1 MKKLIKKVIKLSEM
15 KHEKKES
22 WLDNI
27 KDAQVVKF
35 CEQNFFLNKKIVGS
49 TLIRHCDQQGV
60 TIAFTLQANT
70 GETLYVFN
78 EYLASKFEASTS
90 DAKFDE
96 LAEDWIVLVSE
107 SNSGKVIDEETYN
120 EQIVKMLKQVFGN
133 KNKQVNDFIAMVE
146 LANDQNLF

>member
-90 DAKFDE
+90 
-96 LAEDWIVLVSE
+96 
-107 SNSGKVIDEETYN
+107 GKVIDEETYN